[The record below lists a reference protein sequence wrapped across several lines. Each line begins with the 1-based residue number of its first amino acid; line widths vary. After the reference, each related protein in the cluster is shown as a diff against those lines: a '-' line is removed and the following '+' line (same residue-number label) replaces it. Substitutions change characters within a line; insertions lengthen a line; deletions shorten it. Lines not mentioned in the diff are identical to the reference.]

1 MKISPLPSSFGDDH
15 LCAYF
20 VKLFPEFFSLKVHF
34 RVVLYV
40 VILWRRGS
48 RREGSERKSWK
59 ESWVA
64 IGGIETVGRSQTCNE
79 TPVSKEEEDARL
91 MWPGKGR
98 LQGGDEGCSRPPRPK
113 SGRGR
118 KGGENA
124 MVLTLGA
131 HGDIIHSTRHW

>member
-1 MKISPLPSSFGDDH
+1 MRTMCQECLEMILTLQRILSNINAFTLPSLYQEISDGIMKISPLPSSFGDDH

-91 MWPGKGR
+91 M
-98 LQGGDEGCSRPPRPK
+98 
-113 SGRGR
+113 
-118 KGGENA
+118 
-124 MVLTLGA
+124 
-131 HGDIIHSTRHW
+131 